1 MKSKATCFLF
11 LALVLGF
18 GARCAV
24 AQSLGDLARA
34 QKEKQSKEEKK
45 PAKVYTNEDL
55 PASKSGSGSSS
66 PAPSNSQIAGLTITA
81 ITKDGASVQLSPDE
95 KTDLIFMATW
105 CPHSKALKDMLND
118 SRMRPYW
125 AGRKLVFLYSND
137 EWSRVK
143 SELDDL
149 VKRGKLEAGDKQ
161 AQLDRWKRDAG
172 SPYVLEPAALGNL
185 PGNYYFCSV
194 PDEVTGFPE
203 ALSVQGY
210 NDRYIW
216 ISQVLKVPNE
226 LSNKLS
232 GQYEPA
238 KDNTSH

>member
-1 MKSKATCFLF
+1 MKSKTTCLLFF
-11 LALVLGF
+11 LAFVLPF
-18 GARCAV
+18 AARSAV
-24 AQSLGDLARA
+24 TQSLGDLARA

-55 PASKSGSGSSS
+55 PASKPGSGTTSNSSSSS
-66 PAPSNSQIAGLTITA
+66 PASGHTITA
-81 ITKDGASVQLSPDE
+81 TNKDGASVELAPDE

-105 CPHSKALKDMLND
+105 CPHSKALKEMLND

-137 EWSRVK
+137 EWARVK
-143 SELDDL
+143 PDLDEL
-149 VKRGKLEAGDKQ
+149 VKNGKLAENDKQ
-161 AQLDRWKRDAG
+161 AQLDRWKRDVG
-172 SPYVLEPAALGNL
+172 STYVLEPTALGDL
-185 PGNYYFCSV
+185 PGDYYFCSI
-194 PDEVTGFPE
+194 PDQVTGYPE

-216 ISQVLKVPNE
+216 ISQVLKVPAE

-232 GQYEPA
+232 DQYEPA
-238 KDNTSH
+238 KK